1 MLTGK
6 KILIGIT
13 GGIAAYKIPLL
24 IRLLKKEGAEVKVI
38 ASSMALEFVTPL
50 TLSTLSGHPI
60 YTDFHNRENGE
71 WNSHVD
77 LGMWADLFL
86 IAPVTANTMGK
97 MVNGIADNLLLTTY
111 LSVKCPVLFAPAM
124 DLDMYKH
131 PSTKANVKKLVE
143 YGHYL
148 IEPTEG
154 ELASGLC
161 GEGRMEEPESV
172 FEIIKDQLKKKV
184 DLEGKKVLVSAG
196 PTHEAID
203 PVRFIANRSTG
214 LMGYSIAE
222 ELANRG
228 AEVLLVSGPSKLK
241 TKHQSIITKH
251 VISANEMYRA
261 CVDSFAKVDIAIM
274 TAAVADYKPALVS
287 KSKIKKS
294 VNISNLE
301 LVPTADILAELG
313 KLKTDKQ
320 FLVGFALETDDE
332 EINAKKKLNNKNLDF
347 IVLNS
352 LNDEG
357 AGFGVPTNRITIL
370 EKSFKKTEY
379 ELKSKTEVARDIVNR
394 IVESI

>member
-50 TLSTLSGHPI
+50 TLSTLSGNPI
-60 YTDFHNRENGE
+60 YTEFHNRKNGE

-124 DLDMYKH
+124 DLDMYQH

-172 FEIIKDQLKKKV
+172 FKIIKDQLKKKV
-184 DLEGKKVLVSAG
+184 DLAGKKVLVSAG

-203 PVRFIANRSTG
+203 PVRFIANRSSG

-228 AEVLLVSGPSKLK
+228 AEVLLVSGPTKLSA
-241 TKHQSIITKH
+241 KHQSIVTKQ
-251 VISANEMYRA
+251 VVSANEMYCA
-261 CVDSFAKVDIAIM
+261 CVDSFANVDIAIM
-274 TAAVADYKPALVS
+274 TAAVADYKPAVVS
-287 KSKIKKS
+287 GSKIKKS
-294 VNISNLE
+294 ENIMSLE
-301 LVPTADILAELG
+301 LVPTPDILAELG

-332 EINAKKKLNNKNLDF
+332 EINAKKKLDNKNLDF

-370 EKSFKKTEY
+370 EKSLKKTEY
-379 ELKSKTEVARDIVNR
+379 ELKSKTEVATDIVNR
-394 IVESI
+394 IVENI